1 MAFDP
6 SCADWDGSHDN
17 LRNVLWDDIFKLGA
31 SAAVS
36 EFYELVQVRIDVYIH
51 QNKYQVKPHLSLWFL
66 ATLAA
71 AIVHQNNFFILYQQS
86 KSSESKVKFR

>member
-1 MAFDP
+1 MAYDR
-6 SCADWDGSHDN
+6 SCADWDGPHDN

-51 QNKYQVKPHLSLWFL
+51 QNRYQVKPHFSPWFL

-71 AIVHQNNFFILYQQS
+71 AIVHRNNFFILYQQS